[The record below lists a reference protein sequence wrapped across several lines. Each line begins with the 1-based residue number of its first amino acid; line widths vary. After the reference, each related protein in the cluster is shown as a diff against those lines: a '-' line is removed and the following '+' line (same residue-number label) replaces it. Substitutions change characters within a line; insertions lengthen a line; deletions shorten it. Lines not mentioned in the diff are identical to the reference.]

1 MHNPVHLHAYLCR
14 ASLDRE
20 LVKQG
25 ASSIAHDLALESPE
39 LSEVMLRPPVP
50 GGPHDLLL
58 PAFRWVLIVCSVFFI
73 CTCSIIEFFFTSP
86 INSVTMHVPHAW
98 STIFSS
104 CRRRP
109 YVRKQARRPAAS
121 AIAKL
126 CVGLN
131 NKKSK
136 KKRRY
141 IGLLLLN
148 YICHAEFILQFIA
161 PTLSCLWAL
170 HTTPFA
176 ACLLLKAQFQ
186 VW

>member
-39 LSEVMLRPPVP
+39 LSEVMLRPPAP

-86 INSVTMHVPHAW
+86 INSVTMHDQRFLVPAGG
-98 STIFSS
+98 
-104 CRRRP
+104 
-109 YVRKQARRPAAS
+109 V
-121 AIAKL
+121 
-126 CVGLN
+126 
-131 NKKSK
+131 
-136 KKRRY
+136 
-141 IGLLLLN
+141 
-148 YICHAEFILQFIA
+148 
-161 PTLSCLWAL
+161 
-170 HTTPFA
+170 HT
-176 ACLLLKAQFQ
+176 
-186 VW
+186 